1 MQVSLEYLYH
11 FRCDRC
17 QKWWTRADNEPAIN
31 EITFCPYCGH
41 ENVVEGIQTF
51 LNAAQSSIQNLDK
64 KSCLEIQPDSSD
76 A

>member
-41 ENVVEGIQTF
+41 ENLVEGIQTF
-51 LNAAQSSIQNLDK
+51 LNAAKSPDK
-64 KSCLEIQPDSSD
+64 PCLEAKPD
-76 A
+76 